1 MSPAQDLIYSVRDLY
16 NAVQKGET
24 AEATPT
30 GNSAAV
36 NMRFSY
42 CLKSYENWKSTM
54 NPPENAPQTLLDKVW
69 QRHVITEVAGE
80 FLLYSDYMLL
90 HEGARHAFD
99 EMAVTGRGVARPRQV
114 LACAD
119 HYVQTHDRAAGIE
132 AIADP
137 AVRGMLLRFERN
149 ALTHGLP
156 YYGSD
161 HPQQGIMHVV
171 APELGLTQPGL
182 FIVGADSHSTTHGA
196 FGCLAFGVGAS
207 DALHVLATQSLWMSK
222 PKIMRISV
230 EGELSAHVTPKD
242 LVLTVI
248 AHIGAEAG
256 IGHIIEFAGSA
267 VRAMSMEGRMT
278 LCNMAVEAGALS
290 GLVSPDQITYDYLQ
304 DCQYAPKG
312 DDWTHA
318 VTYWKSLVS
327 DEGAFYEREVLM
339 RAEDIAPSV
348 TWGTH
353 LHQTAVIGAVVPDP
367 LEFAEGE
374 AREEV
379 ISALAYMDLKPG
391 TPLTSIAIDRVFIG
405 SCTNSRIEDLRDAA
419 AVARKGRAVVPAWV
433 VPGSMTV
440 KRQAESEGL
449 DRIFIDAGFE
459 WHDAGCSMC
468 TAINGDHLA
477 EGERCASTS
486 NRNFKG
492 RQGRN
497 GRTHILSPAMAAA
510 AALTGYL
517 TDIRAFDS
525 SREN

>member
-1 MSPAQDLIYSVRDLY
+1 MHLIENQPGESENDMTNQASPP
-16 NAVQKGET
+16 K
-24 AEATPT
+24 
-30 GNSAAV
+30 
-36 NMRFSY
+36 
-42 CLKSYENWKSTM
+42 
-54 NPPENAPQTLLDKVW
+54 TLLDKVW
-69 QRHVITEVAGE
+69 QRHQIQEVQGE
-80 FLLYSDYMLL
+80 YLLYTDYMLL

-99 EMAVTGRGVARPRQV
+99 EMEVSGRKVHRPRQV

-119 HYVQTHDRAAGIE
+119 HYVQTHGRAAGVD

-137 AVRGMLLRFERN
+137 AVRGMLVRFERN
-149 ALTHGLP
+149 ATAHGLP
-156 YYGSD
+156 YFGSD

-182 FIVGADSHSTTHGA
+182 FIVGADSHSTTYGA

-230 EGELSAHVTPKD
+230 EGALRPHVTAKD
-242 LVLTVI
+242 VVLSVI
-248 AHIGAEAG
+248 THIGADAG
-256 IGHIIEFAGSA
+256 IGHVIEFAGSA
-267 VRAMSMEGRMT
+267 VRAMSMAGRMT

-290 GLVSPDQITYDYLQ
+290 GLVEPDQVTFDYLKG
-304 DCQYAPKG
+304 CEYAPK
-312 DDWTHA
+312 DEDWDSA
-318 VTYWKSLVS
+318 LAYWRSLPS
-327 DEGAFYEREVLM
+327 DAGAFFDREVVL

-353 LHQTAVIGAVVPDP
+353 LHQTASIDAVVPDP
-367 LEFAEGE
+367 HDFAEGE

-379 ISALAYMDLKPG
+379 ESALAYMGLTPG
-391 TPLTSIAIDRVFIG
+391 TPLAAIPIDRVFIG

-419 AVARKGRAVVPAWV
+419 AIARQGRAVVPAWV

-440 KRQAESEGL
+440 KRQAEAEGL
-449 DRIFIDAGFE
+449 DRIFLDAGFE

-510 AALTGYL
+510 AALTGRL
-517 TDIRAFDS
+517 TDIREFVL
-525 SREN
+525 

>member
-1 MSPAQDLIYSVRDLY
+1 MTNQASPP
-16 NAVQKGET
+16 K
-24 AEATPT
+24 
-30 GNSAAV
+30 
-36 NMRFSY
+36 
-42 CLKSYENWKSTM
+42 
-54 NPPENAPQTLLDKVW
+54 TLLDKVW
-69 QRHVITEVAGE
+69 QRHQIQEVQGE
-80 FLLYSDYMLL
+80 YLLYTDYMLL

-99 EMAVTGRGVARPRQV
+99 EMEVSGRKVHRPRQV

-119 HYVQTHDRAAGIE
+119 HYVQTHGRAAGVD

-137 AVRGMLLRFERN
+137 AVRGMLVRFERN
-149 ALTHGLP
+149 ATAHGLP
-156 YYGSD
+156 YFGSD

-230 EGELSAHVTPKD
+230 EGELRPHVTAKD
-242 LVLTVI
+242 VVLSVI
-248 AHIGAEAG
+248 THIGADAG
-256 IGHIIEFAGSA
+256 IGHVIEFAGSA
-267 VRAMSMEGRMT
+267 VRAMSMAGRMT

-290 GLVSPDQITYDYLQ
+290 GLVEPDQVTFDYLKG
-304 DCQYAPKG
+304 CEYAPK
-312 DDWTHA
+312 DEDWDSA
-318 VTYWKSLVS
+318 LAYWRSLPS
-327 DEGAFYEREVLM
+327 DAGAFFDREVVL

-353 LHQTAVIGAVVPDP
+353 LHQTASIDAVVPDP
-367 LEFAEGE
+367 HDFAEGE

-379 ISALAYMDLKPG
+379 ESALAYMGLTPG
-391 TPLTSIAIDRVFIG
+391 TPLAAIPIDRVFIG

-419 AVARKGRAVVPAWV
+419 AIARQGRAVVPAWV

-440 KRQAESEGL
+440 KRQAEAEGL
-449 DRIFIDAGFE
+449 DRIFLDAGFE

-510 AALTGYL
+510 AALTGRL
-517 TDIRAFDS
+517 TDIREFVL
-525 SREN
+525 

>member
-1 MSPAQDLIYSVRDLY
+1 MTNQASPP
-16 NAVQKGET
+16 K
-24 AEATPT
+24 
-30 GNSAAV
+30 
-36 NMRFSY
+36 
-42 CLKSYENWKSTM
+42 
-54 NPPENAPQTLLDKVW
+54 TLLDKVW
-69 QRHVITEVAGE
+69 QRHQIQEVQGE
-80 FLLYSDYMLL
+80 YLLYTDYMLL

-99 EMAVTGRGVARPRQV
+99 EMEVSGRKVHRPRQV

-119 HYVQTHDRAAGIE
+119 HYVQTHGRAAGVD

-137 AVRGMLLRFERN
+137 AVRGMLVRFERN
-149 ALTHGLP
+149 ATAHGLP
-156 YYGSD
+156 YFGSD

-182 FIVGADSHSTTHGA
+182 FIVGADSHSTTYGA

-230 EGELSAHVTPKD
+230 EGALRPHVTAKD
-242 LVLTVI
+242 VVLSVI
-248 AHIGAEAG
+248 THIGADAG
-256 IGHIIEFAGSA
+256 IGHVIEFAGSA
-267 VRAMSMEGRMT
+267 VRAMSMAGRMT

-290 GLVSPDQITYDYLQ
+290 GLVEPDQVTFDYLKG
-304 DCQYAPKG
+304 CEYAPK
-312 DDWTHA
+312 DEDWDSA
-318 VTYWKSLVS
+318 LAYWRSLPS
-327 DEGAFYEREVLM
+327 DAGAFFDREVVL

-353 LHQTAVIGAVVPDP
+353 LHQTASIDAVVPDP
-367 LEFAEGE
+367 HDFAEGE

-379 ISALAYMDLKPG
+379 ESALAYMGLTPG
-391 TPLTSIAIDRVFIG
+391 TPLAAIPIDRVFIG

-419 AVARKGRAVVPAWV
+419 AIARQGRAVVPAWV

-440 KRQAESEGL
+440 KRQAEAEGL
-449 DRIFIDAGFE
+449 DRIFLDAGFE

-510 AALTGYL
+510 AALTGRL
-517 TDIRAFDS
+517 TDIREFVL
-525 SREN
+525 

>member
-1 MSPAQDLIYSVRDLY
+1 MSERNTQAR
-16 NAVQKGET
+16 
-24 AEATPT
+24 
-30 GNSAAV
+30 
-36 NMRFSY
+36 
-42 CLKSYENWKSTM
+42 
-54 NPPENAPQTLLDKVW
+54 TLLDKVW
-69 QRHVITEVAGE
+69 ERHKITEVQGE
-80 FLLYSDYMLL
+80 YLLYTDYMLL

-99 EMAVTGRGVARPRQV
+99 EMEVSGRKVHRPRQV

-119 HYVQTHDRAAGIE
+119 HYVQTHDRAAGVD

-137 AVRGMLLRFERN
+137 AVRGMLVRFERN
-149 ALTHGLP
+149 ATKHGLP
-156 YYGSD
+156 YFGSE

-222 PKIMRISV
+222 PKIMRVSV
-230 EGELSAHVTPKD
+230 EGTLRPHVTAKD
-242 LVLTVI
+242 VVLSVI
-248 AHIGAEAG
+248 VHIGADAG
-256 IGHIIEFAGSA
+256 IGHVIEFAGSA
-267 VRAMSMEGRMT
+267 VRAMSMAGRMT

-290 GLVSPDQITYDYLQ
+290 GLVEPDQVTFDYLKGC
-304 DCQYAPKG
+304 DYAPKG
-312 DDWTHA
+312 EDWDSA
-318 VTYWKSLVS
+318 LAYWRGLPS
-327 DEGAFYEREVLM
+327 DEGAFYDREVVL

-353 LHQTAVIGAVVPDP
+353 LHQTASITATVPDP
-367 LEFAEGE
+367 RDFPEGE

-379 ISALAYMDLKPG
+379 ESALAYMDLAPG
-391 TPLTSIAIDRVFIG
+391 TPLAAIPIDRVFIG

-419 AVARKGRAVVPAWV
+419 AIARQGRAVVPAWV

-440 KRQAESEGL
+440 KRQAEAEGL
-449 DRIFIDAGFE
+449 DRIFLDAGFE

-510 AALTGYL
+510 AALTGRL
-517 TDIRAFDS
+517 TDIREFVL
-525 SREN
+525 

>member
-1 MSPAQDLIYSVRDLY
+1 M
-16 NAVQKGET
+16 
-24 AEATPT
+24 
-30 GNSAAV
+30 
-36 NMRFSY
+36 
-42 CLKSYENWKSTM
+42 
-54 NPPENAPQTLLDKVW
+54 LDKVW
-69 QRHVITEVAGE
+69 QRHQIEEVEGE
-80 FLLYSDYMLL
+80 YLLYTDYMLL

-99 EMAVTGRGVARPRQV
+99 EMSATGRQVHRPGQV

-119 HYVQTHDRAAGIE
+119 HYVQTHGRGAGVE

-137 AVRGMLLRFERN
+137 AVRGMLVRFERN
-149 ALTHGLP
+149 ATTHGLP
-156 YYGSD
+156 YFGSD

-222 PKIMRISV
+222 PKIMRVSI
-230 EGELSAHVTPKD
+230 EGELPVHVTAKD
-242 LVLTVI
+242 VVLNVI
-248 AHIGAEAG
+248 THIGAEAG

-267 VRAMSMEGRMT
+267 VRSMSMAGRMT

-290 GLVSPDQITYDYLQ
+290 GLVSPDQVTYDYLQ
-304 DCQYAPKG
+304 GCDYAPKG
-312 DDWTHA
+312 ADWDQALAYWRSLPSDD
-318 VTYWKSLVS
+318 
-327 DEGAFYEREVLM
+327 GAFYDREVAL
-339 RAEDIAPSV
+339 RAETIAPNV

-353 LHQTAVIGAVVPDP
+353 LHQTATIDAVVPHPEDF
-367 LEFAEGE
+367 EAGE

-379 ISALAYMDLKPG
+379 ESALAYMGLTPG
-391 TPLTSIAIDRVFIG
+391 TRLTEIAIDRVFIG

-419 AVARKGRAVVPAWV
+419 AIARQGRAVVPAWV

-440 KRQAESEGL
+440 KRQAEAEGL
-449 DRIFIDAGFE
+449 DRIFLDAGFE

-510 AALTGYL
+510 AALTGRL
-517 TDIRAFDS
+517 TDIREFVL
-525 SREN
+525 